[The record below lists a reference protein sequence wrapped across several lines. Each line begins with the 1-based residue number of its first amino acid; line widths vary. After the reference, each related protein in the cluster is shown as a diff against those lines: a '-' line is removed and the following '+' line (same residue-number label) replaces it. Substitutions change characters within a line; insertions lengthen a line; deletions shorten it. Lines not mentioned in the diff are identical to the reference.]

1 MSQIL
6 ENTNSKSNNSNKNHP
21 KQQFISTDYTKKP
34 HENLYDSLQNTLF
47 NLKFKYKSIEEITTP
62 GDYNFFGMIYDAS
75 LPTEEELPSEDD
87 EIVPIFKYTCEIK
100 IIDQTTNFLV
110 DPKKI
115 FKNMINLTITTDHK
129 DYIPFITK
137 IGEVIRVHHGIYNP
151 KKNKNQKNEDGK
163 KIQLTLTKKT
173 KYKGNWCIFSVMKAI
188 EPYYYSHSRYP
199 YELQDKKII
208 EYFKEYAPNY
218 IGIEN
223 SLVYPGEKLL
233 INRFE
238 KNENGEALV
247 CIIKKVE
254 LEECFI
260 FFIMDESDGCELH
273 THKEF
278 DYLKENE
285 VVRINNF
292 KVINKNV
299 IILSETGNVLILP
312 DYSSA
317 RKKLLTKLKLKYKDY
332 FGQEELDNKN
342 ESNESNTNENNNN
355 EDNNNNIKEN
365 KSNEKNNSNENEI
378 KNNEIKSEEKMD
390 IIN

>member
-1 MSQIL
+1 MNKSIEKSKMNQS
-6 ENTNSKSNNSNKNHP
+6 NS
-21 KQQFISTDYTKKP
+21 KQQFVSTDYTKKP
-34 HENLYDSLQNTLF
+34 QNNLYDSLQNSLF
-47 NLKFKYKSIEEITTP
+47 NLKFKYKSIEEIKSP
-62 GDYNFFGMIYDAS
+62 GEYNFYGIIYDAS

-110 DPKKI
+110 DSKI
-115 FKNMINLTITTDHK
+115 FKNMVNLTITTDHK

-151 KKNKNQKNEDGK
+151 KKNKKEKNEEDGK

-173 KYKGNWCIFSVMKAI
+173 KYKGNWCIFSVIKAI

-208 EYFKEYAPNY
+208 EYFREYAPNY
-218 IGIEN
+218 VGIEN
-223 SLVYPGEKLL
+223 SLIYPGEKLL
-233 INRFE
+233 INRFNN
-238 KNENGEALV
+238 NECGETLV

-254 LEECFI
+254 LEESFI

-278 DYLKENE
+278 DYLKEND

-292 KVINKNV
+292 KVINNKV
-299 IILSETGNVLILP
+299 IVPTDTGNILILP
-312 DYSSA
+312 DYSNI
-317 RKKLLTKLKLKYKDY
+317 RKKLLNKLKLKYKDY
-332 FGQEELDNKN
+332 FGEEEEEEKEESNKENNNENNIENKN
-342 ESNESNTNENNNN
+342 E
-355 EDNNNNIKEN
+355 NNI
-365 KSNEKNNSNENEI
+365 SEKNKNSGEKKTKEKTKEEN
-378 KNNEIKSEEKMD
+378 MD
-390 IIN
+390 LENAN